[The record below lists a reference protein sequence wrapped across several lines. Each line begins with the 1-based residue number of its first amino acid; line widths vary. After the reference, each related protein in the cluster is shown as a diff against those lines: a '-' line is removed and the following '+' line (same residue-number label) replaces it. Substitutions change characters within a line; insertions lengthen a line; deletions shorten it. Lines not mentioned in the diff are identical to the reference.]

1 MADIKFTSN
10 VNDILRCMEKGK
22 RNALTAI
29 GATAETH
36 AKDNITADELVDTG
50 RLRNSITFATGDYL
64 GIGTY
69 TDKNK
74 KSYSDATARN
84 TPKDDEV
91 GIGTNVEYA
100 AYTELGTQHITAHH
114 YLKRAVTDHKDEYKN
129 LTVQAVKKA
138 INNAK

>member
-1 MADIKFTSN
+1 MKVDYKDYSKEVLAA
-10 VNDILRCMEKGK
+10 LEKGK

-36 AKDNITADELVDTG
+36 TKKNIKADGLVDTG
-50 RLRNSITFATGDYL
+50 RLRNSITYATGDYS

-69 TDKNK
+69 TDNNK
-74 KSYSDATARN
+74 KSYSDAKARN

-91 GIGTNVEYA
+91 AIGTNVEYA

-114 YLKRAVTDHKDEYKN
+114 YLKRAVTEHQDEYKN
-129 LTVQAVKKA
+129 LTVQAIQSA
-138 INNAK
+138 INNSQ

>member
-1 MADIKFTSN
+1 MEVDYKDNSQQ
-10 VNDILRCMEKGK
+10 ILSALEKGK

-36 AKDNITADELVDTG
+36 AKDNITADDLIDTG
-50 RLRNSITFATGDYL
+50 RLRNSITFATGDYS

-69 TDKNK
+69 TDNEGNR
-74 KSYSDATARN
+74 YGDAKARN

-91 GIGTNVEYA
+91 AIGTNVEYA

-114 YLKRAVTDHKDEYKN
+114 YLKRAVTEHQDEYKK
-129 LTVQAVKKA
+129 LAVEAIKSA
-138 INNAK
+138 INNSQ

>member
-1 MADIKFTSN
+1 MKVDYKDNSKQ
-10 VNDILRCMEKGK
+10 ILSALEKGK

-29 GATAETH
+29 GSTAETH

-100 AYTELGTQHITAHH
+100 AF
-114 YLKRAVTDHKDEYKN
+114 V
-129 LTVQAVKKA
+129 
-138 INNAK
+138 

>member
-1 MADIKFTSN
+1 MKVDYKDYSKE
-10 VNDILRCMEKGK
+10 ILAALEKGK

-29 GATAETH
+29 GATAETY
-36 AKDNITADELVDTG
+36 AKKATPVDTG
-50 RLRNSITFATGDYL
+50 RLLNSITFATGDYS

-114 YLKRAVTDHKDEYKN
+114 YLKRAVTEHQDEYKK
-129 LTVQAVKKA
+129 LAVEAIKKA
-138 INNAK
+138 INNI

>member
-10 VNDILRCMEKGK
+10 VNDILSALEKGK

-36 AKDNITADELVDTG
+36 TKENITADDLIDTG
-50 RLRNSITFATGDYL
+50 RLRNSITYATGDYS

-69 TDKNK
+69 TDNNK

-100 AYTELGTQHITAHH
+100 AYTELGTQHIAAHH
-114 YLKRAVTDHKDEYKN
+114 YLKRAVTEHKDEYKN
-129 LTVQAVKKA
+129 LTVQAIQSA
-138 INNAK
+138 INNSQ

>member
-1 MADIKFTSN
+1 MKVDYKDNSKQ
-10 VNDILRCMEKGK
+10 ILSALEKGK

-29 GATAETH
+29 GSSAETH
-36 AKDNITADELVDTG
+36 TKDNITDDGLVDTG
-50 RLRNSITFATGDYL
+50 RLRNSITYATGDYS

-100 AYTELGTQHITAHH
+100 AYTELGTQHIAAHH
-114 YLKRAVTDHKDEYKN
+114 YLKRAVTEHKDEYKK
-129 LTVQAVKKA
+129 LTAQAIQSA
-138 INNAK
+138 INNSQ

>member
-10 VNDILRCMEKGK
+10 VNDILRRMEKGK

-36 AKDNITADELVDTG
+36 TKENITADDLIDTG
-50 RLRNSITFATGDYL
+50 RLRNSITYATGDYS

-69 TDKNK
+69 SDNK
-74 KSYSDATARN
+74 GNSYGDAKARN
-84 TPKDDEV
+84 KPKNDEV

-114 YLKRAVTDHKDEYKN
+114 YLKRAVTEHKDEYKN
-129 LTVQAVKKA
+129 LTAQAVKSA
-138 INNAK
+138 INNL

>member
-1 MADIKFTSN
+1 MKVDYKDNSQQ
-10 VNDILRCMEKGK
+10 ILSALEKGK

-36 AKDNITADELVDTG
+36 VKDNITADDLIDTG
-50 RLRNSITFATGDYL
+50 RLRNSITFATGDYS

-69 TDKNK
+69 TDNEGNR
-74 KSYSDATARN
+74 YDDAKARN

-91 GIGTNVEYA
+91 AIGTNVEYA

-114 YLKRAVTDHKDEYKN
+114 YLKRAVTEHQDEYKK
-129 LTVQAVKKA
+129 LAVEAIQSA
-138 INNAK
+138 INNSQ

>member
-10 VNDILRCMEKGK
+10 VNDILRQLEKGK

-36 AKDNITADELVDTG
+36 VKDNITADDLIDTG
-50 RLRNSITFATGDYL
+50 RLRNSITFATGDYS

-69 TDKNK
+69 TDNK
-74 KSYSDATARN
+74 KKKYSDATARN

-100 AYTELGTQHITAHH
+100 AYTELGTQHIAAHH
-114 YLKRAVTDHKDEYKN
+114 YLKRAVTEHKDEYKK
-129 LTVQAVKKA
+129 LTVQAIKTA
-138 INNAK
+138 INNSQ

>member
-10 VNDILRCMEKGK
+10 VNDILSALENGK

-36 AKDNITADELVDTG
+36 TKENITADKLVDTG
-50 RLRNSITFATGDYL
+50 RLRNSITYATGDYS

-69 TDKNK
+69 TDNNK
-74 KSYSDATARN
+74 KKYSDAKARN

-91 GIGTNVEYA
+91 AIGTNVEYA
-100 AYTELGTQHITAHH
+100 PYLELGTKKIAAHH
-114 YLKRAVTDHKDEYKN
+114 YLKRAVTEHKDEYKK
-129 LTVQAVKKA
+129 LTVQAIKTA
-138 INNAK
+138 INNLQ

>member
-1 MADIKFTSN
+1 MADVNFTSN
-10 VNDILRCMEKGK
+10 VDRILRQLEKGK

-36 AKDNITADELVDTG
+36 TKENITADKLVDTG
-50 RLRNSITFATGDYL
+50 RLRNSITYATGDYS

-69 TDKNK
+69 TDNK
-74 KSYSDATARN
+74 KKKYSDAKARN

-100 AYTELGTQHITAHH
+100 AYTELGTQHIAAHH
-114 YLKRAVTDHKDEYKN
+114 YLKRAVTEHKDEYKK
-129 LTVQAVKKA
+129 LTVQAIKTA
-138 INNAK
+138 INNSQ

>member
-1 MADIKFTSN
+1 MKVDYKDYSKE
-10 VNDILRCMEKGK
+10 ILAALEKGK

-36 AKDNITADELVDTG
+36 TKENITADKLVDTG
-50 RLRNSITFATGDYL
+50 RLRNSITYATGDYS

-69 TDKNK
+69 TDNNK

-100 AYTELGTQHITAHH
+100 AYTELGTQHIAAHH
-114 YLKRAVTDHKDEYKN
+114 YLKRAVTEHQDEYKK
-129 LTVQAVKKA
+129 LTVQAIQSA
-138 INNAK
+138 INNSQ

>member
-36 AKDNITADELVDTG
+36 VKDNITADDLIDTG
-50 RLRNSITFATGDYL
+50 RLRNSITFTTGDYS

-69 TDKNK
+69 TDNEGNR
-74 KSYSDATARN
+74 YDDAKARN

-91 GIGTNVEYA
+91 AIGTNVEYA
-100 AYTELGTQHITAHH
+100 AYTELGTEKIAAHH
-114 YLKRAVTDHKDEYKN
+114 YLKRAVTEHKDEYKK
-129 LTVQAVKKA
+129 LTVQAIKTA
-138 INNAK
+138 INNSQ

>member
-1 MADIKFTSN
+1 MKVDYKDNSQR
-10 VNDILRCMEKGK
+10 ILTALEKGK

-36 AKDNITADELVDTG
+36 TKENITDDGLVDTG
-50 RLRNSITFATGDYL
+50 RLRNSITYATGDYS

-114 YLKRAVTDHKDEYKN
+114 YLKRAVTEHKDEYKN

>member
-1 MADIKFTSN
+1 MKVDYKDNSQQ
-10 VNDILRCMEKGK
+10 ILSALEKGK

-29 GATAETH
+29 GSTAETH
-36 AKDNITADELVDTG
+36 TKENITADKLVDTG
-50 RLRNSITFATGDYL
+50 RLRNSITYAAGDYS

-69 TDKNK
+69 TDNNK

-100 AYTELGTQHITAHH
+100 AYTELGTQHIAAHH
-114 YLKRAVTDHKDEYKN
+114 YLKRAVTEHKDEYKK
-129 LTVQAVKKA
+129 LTVQAIKTA
-138 INNAK
+138 INNSQ